1 MRKARLFWFRND
13 LRVVDNTALFHAC
26 QTDTPLF
33 ALYIITPKQWQ
44 QHHLAPIQAD
54 LIFRRLCFLKEQ
66 LSALNIPLIIKQRDG
81 FDDVAD
87 CIAELVDE
95 LNIDKVFC
103 NRQYAWN
110 EVQRDLQVESR
121 LALSAIPFRQFDDN
135 CVLPPG
141 SVTTKSGDYFK
152 VFTPFR
158 RAWLKIY
165 LNDPSEVLPIPEV
178 RKNMDGEMMDLV
190 GRCSEQLQFSYPR
203 TSSDAWHITDDDI
216 SVQLNDFCLLKA
228 GIYKQNRDY
237 PAQNGTSCLSPYL
250 AIGAMSPRQCLAALK
265 CHTGIFWENS
275 ESGAFTWWNELVW
288 REFYHHLMAQ
298 VPRLSKNRAFHQWTE
313 AIPWV
318 NAPEQLKAWQLGR
331 TGFPIVDAAMKQ
343 LLSTGWMH
351 NRLRM
356 IVACFLTKDLLID
369 WRFGDQWFIEHL
381 IDGDFASNN
390 GGWQWAA
397 STGTDSQP
405 YFRIFNPTLQGKRF
419 DPQGSF
425 IRAWLPQLRHV
436 PDRFIHEPHLWTNEA
451 QLDYPKP
458 VVDHRFARQRAMDIF
473 SAAKVTN
480 SSE

>member
-66 LSALNIPLIIKQRDG
+66 LKTLNIPLIIKQRDD
-81 FDDVAD
+81 FDDVAE

-95 LNIDKVFC
+95 LNIDSVFC
-103 NRQYAWN
+103 NRQYVWN

-121 LALSAIPFRQFDDN
+121 LALCAIPFRQFDDN
-135 CVLPPG
+135 CILPPG
-141 SVTTKSGDYFK
+141 SVRTKGGDYFK

-158 RAWLKIY
+158 RAWLKVY
-165 LNDPSEVLPIPEV
+165 LNTPYAVQPIPEV
-178 RKNMDGEMMDLV
+178 RKDRGGDMRVLAGK
-190 GRCSEQLQFSYPR
+190 CSEQLHFSYPR
-203 TSSDAWHITDDDI
+203 ISSDAWHITDDDI
-216 SVQLNDFCLLKA
+216 SVQLNDFSLHKA
-228 GIYKQNRDY
+228 EAYRLRRDY

-250 AIGAMSPRQCLAALK
+250 AIGALSPRQCLAALQY
-265 CHTGIFWENS
+265 HAGSFWENS
-275 ESGAFTWWNELVW
+275 DSGAFTWWNELVW
-288 REFYHHLMAQ
+288 REFYHHLIAQ
-298 VPRLSKNRAFHQWTE
+298 VPRLSKNRAFYQWTE

-318 NAPEQLKAWQLGR
+318 NDPELLKAWQQGR

-356 IVACFLTKDLLID
+356 IVASFLTKDLLID
-369 WRFGDQWFIEHL
+369 WRTGEQWFLEHL

-419 DPQGSF
+419 DPKGEF
-425 IRAWLPQLRHV
+425 IRTWLPELRHV
-436 PDRFIHEPHLWTNEA
+436 PERFIHEPHLWGNHAE
-451 QLDYPKP
+451 LNYPEP
-458 VVDHRFARQRAMDIF
+458 VVDHCFARQRAIDTF

-480 SSE
+480 LP